1 MKKFVV
7 LYLHGLC
14 AGLIML
20 YLGYPF
26 GFILNYCKD
35 EWDIPFLIVL
45 IVLGLYVCFAI
56 RFYKI
61 FVWIN
66 ILPSFLAIIIA
77 DDIGSEKEALL
88 IVIPI
93 LALIIYSLS
102 LIFSK
107 KDD

>member
-1 MKKFVV
+1 MKKFIV
-7 LYLHGLC
+7 LYLHALC

-26 GFILNYCKD
+26 GFILNTL
-35 EWDIPFLIVL
+35 DIPILLSLIVL
-45 IVLGLYVCFAI
+45 ALYVCFAI

-77 DDIGSEKEALL
+77 DNIGSEKTSLL
-88 IVIPI
+88 IVLPI
-93 LALIIYSLS
+93 VALIIYSLS
-102 LIFSK
+102 LLFPK
-107 KDD
+107 KDDWI